1 MLEAIGIA
9 LVIACLRTVDVS
21 LATMK
26 TVFIVEGRGLLAPA
40 LGFVE
45 ATVYVIAAT
54 LVFRDLGNPIMIIG
68 FGAGFAS
75 GTALGIYMA
84 RRLALGNVTLRFF
97 ASGDSAGLV
106 QALRESG
113 YRLTEM
119 SGMGRDGPVA
129 MIQINMRKR
138 LVPTVLELTRPWLDH
153 CFVTVGDEP
162 LVYNPDQPTA
172 SAIKEAL
179 RNMTQAP
186 WAAIGRRPHA

>member
-54 LVFRDLGNPIMIIG
+54 LVFSDLGNPIMIVG
-68 FGAGFAS
+68 FGGGFAS

-84 RRLALGNVTLRFF
+84 RRLALGNVTMRFF
-97 ASGDSAGLV
+97 ASVDSAGLV
-106 QALRESG
+106 EILRDAG
-113 YRLTEM
+113 FRLTEM

-129 MIQINMRKR
+129 MIQLTLRKR
-138 LVPTVLELTRPWLDH
+138 LVPTVLDLARPWLDH

-162 LVYNPDQPTA
+162 MVFNPSQPAA

-186 WAAIGRRPHA
+186 WAALGRRPHA